1 MKKFF
6 SFLSGFLTGAV
17 VAGILGLLLAPE
29 SGESL
34 QGSIKEIVLKTKT
47 EIDEAAAKK
56 REELEAE
63 LAKLRKGEQ

>member
-17 VAGILGLLLAPE
+17 VAAILGLLFAPE
-29 SGESL
+29 PGESL
-34 QGSIKEIVLKTKT
+34 QGSIKEIVVKTKT

-56 REELEAE
+56 RAELEAE
-63 LAKLRKGEQ
+63 LAKLRKGE